1 MESDF
6 KNDFFTKEQLQSLIN
21 IPIHDVMNDL
31 NTYIYY
37 EGIVSEIPFDDDY
50 IKTYVTGF
58 IKQKKE
64 LADGDSMKNIYHYT
78 YECGEYCSRPDLSYA
93 TDLMTGSCAHDEK
106 RTIYFNYI
114 EFIECCDRLG
124 IPLITRDKPE
134 STFEQTLIKRPEQYE
149 GVSDIQYEDTTNITA
164 SYPPELQLILDA
176 YKYFYVD
183 KLEREDPPNYIVT
196 DWLLAES
203 KKRGITHV
211 SRGVTYHRISNAKI
225 KSITSIIKPI

>member
-1 MESDF
+1 MDNKEMNMESDF

-37 EGIVSEIPFDDDY
+37 EGIVSEIPFDDGY
-50 IKTYVTGF
+50 IKTYVAGF
-58 IKQKKE
+58 IKQKKK
-64 LADGDSMKNIYHYT
+64 LVDGDSMKNIYHYT

-93 TDLMTGSCAHDEK
+93 TDLMTQSCAQDEK

-124 IPLITRDKPE
+124 VPLITKEKPK
-134 STFEQTLIKRPEQYE
+134 STFEQTLNKKTEQYE
-149 GVSDIQYEDTTNITA
+149 DMTNIPAT
-164 SYPPELQLILDA
+164 YPPELQLILDA

-183 KLEREDPPNYIVT
+183 KLEREDPPNYIVKE
-196 DWLLAES
+196 WLLAES
-203 KKRGITHV
+203 KIRGITHAT
-211 SRGVTYHRISNAKI
+211 RGVTYHHMSKVKI
-225 KSITSIIKPI
+225 KAIASIIKPI